1 MICYKLINKFI
12 KFNFGGR
19 RASSARNSWKRNE
32 ILTKINNGQS
42 TDEIINEFLIKNKEH
57 IKILNTLLRP
67 EDIDLLNKVEILST
81 CEAKL
86 INKINNL
93 NYIEKKYGNS
103 KISEEKHFQ
112 SNKVPT
118 NKFFSFMVNWSNK
131 IVIISL
137 LTISAIALSK
147 QAWA

>member
-1 MICYKLINKFI
+1 MSIVKILDSLEI
-12 KFNFGGR
+12 
-19 RASSARNSWKRNE
+19 SWKRDE
-32 ILTKINNGQS
+32 ILTKINNGHS

-86 INKINNL
+86 INKISNL
-93 NYIEKKYGNS
+93 NYLENKYENS
-103 KISEEKHFQ
+103 KISKKRNFQ
-112 SNKVPT
+112 SNKVSP
-118 NKFFSFMVNWSNK
+118 NKFFSFMENWSNK

-137 LTISAIALSK
+137 ITITAVALSK

>member
-1 MICYKLINKFI
+1 MSIVKILDSLEI
-12 KFNFGGR
+12 
-19 RASSARNSWKRNE
+19 SWKRNE
-32 ILTKINNGQS
+32 ILTKINNGHS

-86 INKINNL
+86 INKISNL
-93 NYIEKKYGNS
+93 NYIENKYGNS

-137 LTISAIALSK
+137 ITITAVALSK